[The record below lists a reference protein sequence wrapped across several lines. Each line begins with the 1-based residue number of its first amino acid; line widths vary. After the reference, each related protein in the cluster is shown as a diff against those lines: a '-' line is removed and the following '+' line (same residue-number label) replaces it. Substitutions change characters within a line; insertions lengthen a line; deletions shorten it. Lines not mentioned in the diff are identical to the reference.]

1 MQWNGMLT
9 MAWFGQDI
17 LDDTERKYSDG
28 PGMFKYLAE
37 NKVKHHRVKG
47 IEERMSEETHEE
59 TKAVIAAHELLHNLH
74 SAAAEAGRPMTEG
87 NYPQW
92 TMEDYLVHYD
102 RVANAMLSV
111 KAENATDALS
121 KAVEDGKTVTERE
134 KARVEM
140 QTAAP
145 TFPAQLNVG
154 YFDRGRHYH
163 ENGWTAAKKRQSW
176 APIFQG
182 VSCLCDLL

>member
-1 MQWNGMLT
+1 
-9 MAWFGQDI
+9 
-17 LDDTERKYSDG
+17 
-28 PGMFKYLAE
+28 MFKYLAE

-47 IEERMSEETHEE
+47 IEERMSEETHAE
-59 TKAVIAAHELLHNLH
+59 TKAVIAAHEILHNIH
-74 SAAAEAGRPMTEG
+74 GAAAEAGRPVTRD

-92 TMEDYLVHYD
+92 SMDSYLEHYD

-111 KAENATDALS
+111 KSETATDSLS
-121 KAVEDGKTVTERE
+121 KAVKDGQTVTERE

-163 ENGWTAAKKRQSW
+163 ETELTSAKKRQSW

-182 VSCLCDLL
+182 VSRLCDVL